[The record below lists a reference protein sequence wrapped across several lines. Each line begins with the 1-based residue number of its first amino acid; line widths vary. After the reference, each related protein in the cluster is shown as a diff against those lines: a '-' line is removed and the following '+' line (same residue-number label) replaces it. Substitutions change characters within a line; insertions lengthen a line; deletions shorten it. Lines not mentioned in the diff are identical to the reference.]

1 MKRTYIKATKQ
12 IESETPKRG
21 EPIEI
26 KVARLLS
33 QEEPIKDQVPLIYTE
48 RKTGINP
55 EYNIRTDRFM
65 IAMEAMGKISNYK
78 TSEYLK
84 SGNAGGEGKS
94 SNEKEAKSRR
104 ISQVSGFRIFVF
116 GTDCLCIIFNY
127 F

>member
-12 IESETPKRG
+12 IKSGTPKKG

-26 KVARLLS
+26 KIARLLS

-48 RKTGINP
+48 RKTGVNP

-78 TSEYLK
+78 TSEYLRNGN
-84 SGNAGGEGKS
+84 SGAEDKS
-94 SNEKEAKSRR
+94 SDKQEEANKNEGQETA
-104 ISQVSGFRIFVF
+104 
-116 GTDCLCIIFNY
+116 
-127 F
+127 

>member
-1 MKRTYIKATKQ
+1 MKRTYIKATRQ
-12 IESETPKRG
+12 IKSETPKRG

-48 RKTGINP
+48 KKTGVNP

-78 TSEYLK
+78 TSEYLRN
-84 SGNAGGEGKS
+84 GNAGVEDKNS
-94 SNEKEAKSRR
+94 TSNKRGRRSIKETNR
-104 ISQVSGFRIFVF
+104 IKNDWILVKKKQ
-116 GTDCLCIIFNY
+116 LK
-127 F
+127 